1 MSAGRGIFITVEG
14 GEGCGKSTLI
24 RGLADTLKTNGH
36 SIETTREPGGT
47 PLGESV
53 RKLVLSP
60 PEGDEWSPLAEA
72 LLMNAARSDHVE
84 KKIRPALEK
93 GKWVLCDRF
102 SDSTL
107 VYQGVGGVSEA
118 ILEAMQAEV
127 TAGTR
132 PDLTIILD
140 APPEALLK
148 RREERS
154 TTDIFERK
162 PISFHLAVRNAFL
175 AIAKAN
181 PERCI
186 VMDALQTPQ
195 ALVDASLSAI
205 RERLALA

>member
-1 MSAGRGIFITVEG
+1 MSSGRGFFITVEG

-24 RGLADTLKTNGH
+24 RGLADALRKNGH

-60 PEGDEWSPLAEA
+60 PAGDEWSPLAEA

-84 KKIRPALEK
+84 KKIRPALEN
-93 GKWVLCDRF
+93 GKWVVCDRF

-107 VYQGVGGVSEA
+107 VYQGVGGVSET
-118 ILEAMQAEV
+118 ILQAMQDEV

-140 APPEALLK
+140 AAPEALLK

-162 PISFHLAVRNAFL
+162 PMSFHLAVRNAFL
-175 AIAKAN
+175 AIARSN

-186 VMDALQTPQ
+186 VLDALQTPHG
-195 ALVDASLSAI
+195 LIDASLVAI
-205 RERLALA
+205 RERLAVA